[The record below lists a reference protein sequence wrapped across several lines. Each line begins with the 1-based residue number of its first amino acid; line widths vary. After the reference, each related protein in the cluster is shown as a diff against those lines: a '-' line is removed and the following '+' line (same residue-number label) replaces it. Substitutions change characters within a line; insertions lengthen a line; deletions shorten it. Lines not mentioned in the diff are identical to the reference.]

1 VKRIVLIAG
10 FESFNADLYRKAAQL
25 AVAGC
30 RELEVRVFSDRTLTD
45 EPNIVAAALLNAD
58 VFFGSLLFDYDA
70 VIWLRERV
78 QHIPIRLV
86 FESALELMSLTQI
99 GAFKIGD
106 KPKGMPKP
114 VKFILDKFS
123 NGREEDKL
131 AGYISFL
138 KVGPKLLK
146 YVPVQKVQD
155 LRNWLII
162 YGYWNA
168 GGVDNVVSMFWTI
181 SEKYLGLKVGEIPPP
196 VETPNM
202 GLLHPDYDGYFES
215 PRQYLDWYLN
225 PQTSISRRVRR
236 DRQSENQPENLA
248 ATHHTTDSRVRRD
261 RQSENQPENLAA
273 THHTTD
279 SRVRRDRQSAN
290 QPENLAATHHTTDSR
305 VRRDRQSA
313 NQPENLAA
321 THHTTDS
328 RVRRDRQSA
337 NQPEN
342 LAATHH
348 IMGGLEAHPTKF
360 ETNWSQKSKEEK
372 CPVVGILLYRKH
384 VITKQPY
391 IPQLIRYFE
400 AAGIIPLPIFINGV
414 EGHVAVRDWM
424 TTAAETAQRKQ
435 GNIETLSLSPDA
447 VEVDTIVSTIGF
459 PLVGGPAG
467 SMEAGRQVE
476 VAKRILAAKNVPYF
490 VSAPLLIQDI
500 HSWTRQ
506 GIGGL
511 QSVVLYALP
520 ELDGAID
527 PVPLGGLVGEDIYL
541 IPDRLKRLTGRIKNW
556 IKLRQTPSCDRK
568 IAIILYGFP
577 PGYGAAGT
585 AALLNVPK
593 SLFNFLHKLQDA
605 GYTVGEIPADGE
617 ELIRRVKEAD
627 DATADVGGLTRINA
641 DVEGCHRN
649 TVNVKTLEKWLG
661 YLSTSRIEKQWKS
674 LTGTGIKT
682 EGDEFQIGGVQLG
695 NIWIGLQPPLG
706 ISGDPMRLM
715 FDRDLTPH
723 PQYAAFYKWLQND
736 FQADAVVHFGMHGT
750 VEWLPGNPLGNT
762 GYSWSDILL
771 GNLPN
776 LYIYAANNPSESMLA
791 KRRGY
796 GVLISHN
803 VPTYGRAGLY
813 KELMALRDLIA
824 EYREDSDK
832 NYLLKEAICKQILDS
847 GLDADCPFEDGRKLG
862 ISFSFENVGLFSAD
876 AFNRYLVKLYEYL
889 QVVESRLFSSGLHVL
904 GESPNSEE
912 MESYLEAYF
921 GERLSQEQ
929 VKAIVSQTSTDKMPV
944 PQERCGVFE
953 EGLVVRDLLL
963 QTTDELTN
971 LLRGLNGEY
980 ILPAPGGDLLRDGPG
995 VLPTGRNIH
1004 ALDPYRMPSPAA
1016 FERGREIARKIIDKH
1031 VTEQGNYPETV
1042 AVMLWGLDAI
1052 KTRGESIGIL
1062 LELVGAEPLKEGT
1075 GRIVRYELKPLVDV
1089 GHPRIDVLGNL
1100 SGIFRDSFVN
1110 IIELLDDL
1118 FVRAAEI
1125 DEPESENFIRKHALI
1140 LQSQGVTNCAARLFS
1155 NPAGDFGSLV
1165 NDRVV
1170 DGSWE
1175 SGDELGKTWESRNVF
1190 SYGRKDKGEA
1200 RPEVLTQL
1208 LKGCDRII
1216 QEIDSVEY
1224 GLTDIQEY
1232 YANTGGLKKAAE
1244 KQHGK
1249 KVNTSFVE
1257 SFSKDTTP
1265 RNLEDLL
1272 RLEYRTKLLNPKWA
1286 NAMANQGSGGAYEI
1300 SQRMTALIGWG
1311 GTADFTD
1318 SWVYEQATD
1327 TYALDEEMARKLR
1340 EANPEAFRN
1349 IVGRMLEANG
1359 RGFWQ
1364 PDAEKLQKLRDLYE
1378 LTDEKIEGVTSYE

>member
-1 VKRIVLIAG
+1 MKRIVLIAG
-10 FESFNADLYRKAAQL
+10 FESFNADLYRKAAEL
-25 AVAGC
+25 AVSGC
-30 RELEVRVFSDRTLTD
+30 QGLEVRVFSDRALAD
-45 EPNIVAAALLNAD
+45 ESDAVAAALSNAD

-70 VIWLRERV
+70 VMWLRERV
-78 QHIPIRLV
+78 QHIPIRLI
-86 FESALELMSLTQI
+86 FESALELMSLTKI

-168 GGVDNVVSMFWTI
+168 GGADNVVSMFWI
-181 SEKYLGLKVGEIPPP
+181 IAEKYLGLKVAEIPPP

-202 GLLHPDYDGYFES
+202 GLLHPDYNGYFES
-215 PRQYLDWYLN
+215 PRQYLDWYLGN
-225 PQTSISRRVRR
+225 
-236 DRQSENQPENLA
+236 
-248 ATHHTTDSRVRRD
+248 
-261 RQSENQPENLAA
+261 
-273 THHTTD
+273 
-279 SRVRRDRQSAN
+279 QSARDGQDARSTKEARHLDRN
-290 QPENLAATHHTTDSR
+290 GSNGQDARSTKLGTNLSQNLDR
-305 VRRDRQSA
+305 VSNWQDARS
-313 NQPENLAA
+313 
-321 THHTTDS
+321 
-328 RVRRDRQSA
+328 
-337 NQPEN
+337 
-342 LAATHH
+342 
-348 IMGGLEAHPTKF
+348 TKLG
-360 ETNWSQKSKEEK
+360 TNWFPNSNQIKS
-372 CPVVGILLYRKH
+372 PVVGILLYRKH

-424 TTAAETAQRKQ
+424 TTADETARRKQ
-435 GNIETLSLSPDA
+435 GNIETLSLSKDA
-447 VEVDTIVSTIGF
+447 VEVDAIVSTIGF

-467 SMEAGRQVE
+467 SMEGGRQVE
-476 VAKRILAAKNVPYF
+476 VAKRILTAKNVPYF

-541 IPDRLKRLTGRIKNW
+541 VPDRAKRLTSRINNW
-556 IKLRQTPSCDRK
+556 VKLRQTPPSERK

-577 PGYGAAGT
+577 PGYGGAGT

-593 SLFNFLHKLQDA
+593 SLLNFLHKLQAA

-627 DATADVGGLTRINA
+627 EATCDGQDARTTK
-641 DVEGCHRN
+641 E

-661 YLSTSRIEKQWKS
+661 YLLTSRIEKQWHS

-682 EGDEFQIGGVQLG
+682 NGDEFQIGGIQLG

-736 FQADAVVHFGMHGT
+736 LQADAVVHFGMHGT
-750 VEWLPGNPLGNT
+750 VEWLPGSPLGNT

-771 GNLPN
+771 GSLPN

-803 VPTYGRAGLY
+803 VPPYGRAGLY

-824 EYREDSDK
+824 EYREDTAK
-832 NYLLKEAICKQILDS
+832 NYVLKEAICKKILDS
-847 GLDADCPFEDGRKLG
+847 GLEADCPFEDARKLG
-862 ISFSFENVGLFSAD
+862 IPFSFENVGMFSAD

-889 QVVESRLFSSGLHVL
+889 QVVECRLFSSGLHVL
-904 GESPNSEE
+904 GEAPNSEE
-912 MESYLEAYF
+912 MTSYIEAYF
-921 GERLSQEQ
+921 GDRLSQEQ
-929 VKAIVSQTSTDKMPV
+929 VQILVFEENE
-944 PQERCGVFE
+944 PQRRRGRREEEKEGFDGVFE
-953 EGLVVRDLLL
+953 EGLLVRDLLL

-980 ILPAPGGDLLRDGPG
+980 ILPAPGGDLLRDGAG

-1016 FERGREIARKIIDKH
+1016 FERGREIAQKIIDKH
-1031 VTEQGNYPETV
+1031 LEEQGKYPETV

-1075 GRIVRYELKPLVDV
+1075 GRIVRYELKPLADV

-1118 FVRAAEI
+1118 FVRAADA

-1140 LQSQGVTNCAARLFS
+1140 LQAKGVQNYSARLFS

-1208 LKGCDRII
+1208 LQGCDRII

-1244 KQHGK
+1244 KQCGK

-1257 SFSKDTTP
+1257 SFSQDTTP

-1286 NAMANQGSGGAYEI
+1286 NAMVNQGSGGAYEI

-1311 GTADFTD
+1311 GTVDFTD
-1318 SWVYEQATD
+1318 SWVYDQAAD
-1327 TYALDEEMARKLR
+1327 TYALDREMAQKLR

-1364 PDAEKLQKLRDLYE
+1364 PEADKLQQLRELYE
-1378 LTDEKIEGVTSYE
+1378 LTDEKIEGVTV

>member
-1 VKRIVLIAG
+1 MKRIVLIAG
-10 FESFNADLYRKAAQL
+10 FESFNADLYRKAAEL
-25 AVAGC
+25 AVARC
-30 RELEVRVFSDRTLTD
+30 PELDIRVFSDRSLTT
-45 EPNIVAAALLNAD
+45 EPDKVEAALQGAD
-58 VFFGSLLFDYDA
+58 VFFGSLLFDYDQ
-70 VIWLRERV
+70 VLWLRERV
-78 QHIPIRLV
+78 QNIPIRLV

-168 GGVDNVVSMFWTI
+168 GGTDNVSSMFWTLA
-181 SEKYLGLKVGEIPPP
+181 EKYLGLKVGEIPPP
-196 VETPNM
+196 IETPNM
-202 GLLHPDYDGYFES
+202 GLLHPDYQGYFES
-215 PRQYLDWYLN
+215 PKQYLEWY
-225 PQTSISRRVRR
+225 
-236 DRQSENQPENLA
+236 RQSVGCVSGTEWSV
-248 ATHHTTDSRVRRD
+248 THR
-261 RQSENQPENLAA
+261 P
-273 THHTTD
+273 
-279 SRVRRDRQSAN
+279 
-290 QPENLAATHHTTDSR
+290 
-305 VRRDRQSA
+305 
-313 NQPENLAA
+313 
-321 THHTTDS
+321 
-328 RVRRDRQSA
+328 
-337 NQPEN
+337 
-342 LAATHH
+342 
-348 IMGGLEAHPTKF
+348 
-360 ETNWSQKSKEEK
+360 
-372 CPVVGILLYRKH
+372 PVVGILLYRKH

-391 IPQLIRYFE
+391 IPQLIRHFE
-400 AAGIIPLPIFINGV
+400 QAGLIPLPIFINGV

-424 TTAAETAQRKQ
+424 TTAYETAQRKQ
-435 GNIETLSLSPDA
+435 GNIETLSLSNEA
-447 VEVDTIVSTIGF
+447 VEVDAIVSTIGF

-476 VAKRILAAKNVPYF
+476 VAKRILSAKNVPYI

-506 GIGGL
+506 GVGGL

-541 IPDRLKRLTGRIKNW
+541 VPERVNRLTGRLKKW
-556 IKLRQTPSCDRK
+556 ISLRQTPPSERK

-577 PGYGAAGT
+577 PGYGATGT

-593 SLFNFLHKLQDA
+593 SLIKFLQALKA
-605 GYTVGEIPADGE
+605 EGYTVGDIPEDGE
-617 ELIRRVKEAD
+617 QLIDWVKVAD
-627 DATADVGGLTRINA
+627 ESLPLA
-641 DVEGCHRN
+641 EGVS
-649 TVNVKTLEKWLG
+649 TVNVRTLEKWLG
-661 YLSTSRIEKQWKS
+661 YLLTNRIEKQWKS

-682 EGDEFQIGGVQLG
+682 YDDEYHLGDVQLG
-695 NIWIGLQPPLG
+695 NIWIGVQPPLG

-715 FDRDLTPH
+715 FEKDLTPH
-723 PQYAAFYKWLQND
+723 PQYAAFYKWLQNE

-750 VEWLPGNPLGNT
+750 VEWLPGSPLGNT

-771 GNLPN
+771 GDMPN

-803 VPTYGRAGLY
+803 VPPYGRAGLY
-813 KELMALRDLIA
+813 KELVALRDLIA
-824 EYREDSDK
+824 EYREDTQK
-832 NYLLKEAICKQILDS
+832 NYVLKEAICKKILDT
-847 GLDADCPFEDGRKLG
+847 GLVADCPFEDAKRLG
-862 ISFSFENVGLFSAD
+862 IPFSPENVRMFSAQVFD
-876 AFNRYLVKLYEYL
+876 NYLVKLYEYL
-889 QVVESRLFSSGLHVL
+889 QILENRLFSSGLHVL
-904 GESPNSEE
+904 GEPPNEEE
-912 MESYLEAYF
+912 MASYLNAYF
-921 GERLSQEQ
+921 GEESLTNGNSATANQ
-929 VKAIVSQTSTDKMPV
+929 I
-944 PQERCGVFE
+944 
-953 EGLVVRDLLL
+953 RDLLM

-980 ILPAPGGDLLRDGPG
+980 IPPAPGGDLLRDGAG

-1016 FERGREIARKIIDKH
+1016 YERGREIAKKIIDQHLK
-1031 VTEQGNYPETV
+1031 ENGKYPETV

-1052 KTRGESIGIL
+1052 KTKGESLGIL
-1062 LELVGAEPLKEGT
+1062 LELVGAEPVKEGT
-1075 GRIVRYELKPLVDV
+1075 GRIVRYELKPLTEV
-1089 GHPRIDVLGNL
+1089 GHPRIDVLANL

-1118 FVRAAEI
+1118 FQRAADAE
-1125 DEPESENFIRKHALI
+1125 EPEEQNFIRKHALA
-1140 LQSQGVTNCAARLFS
+1140 LKKQGVENATARLFS
-1155 NPAGDFGSLV
+1155 NPAGDYGSLV
-1165 NDRVV
+1165 NDQVV
-1170 DGSWE
+1170 ASNWE
-1175 SGDELGKTWESRNVF
+1175 SGDELANTWQGRNVF

-1200 RPEVLTQL
+1200 RKEILNEL
-1208 LKGCDRII
+1208 LQTTERVV
-1216 QEIDSVEY
+1216 QQIDSVEY

-1244 KQHGK
+1244 KQRGK
-1249 KVNTSFVE
+1249 KVNASFVE

-1272 RLEYRTKLLNPKWA
+1272 RMEYRTKLLNPKWA
-1286 NAMANQGSGGAYEI
+1286 EAMANQGSGGAYEI

-1318 SWVYEQATD
+1318 DWVYDQAAD
-1327 TYALDEEMARKLR
+1327 TYALDEEMAKKLR
-1340 EANPEAFRN
+1340 DANPEAFRN
-1349 IVGRMLEANG
+1349 IVSRMLEANG

-1364 PDAEKLQKLRDLYE
+1364 PSDDKLQKLRELYDV
-1378 LTDEKIEGVTSYE
+1378 TDDEMEGVTV

>member
-1 VKRIVLIAG
+1 MKRIVLIAG
-10 FESFNADLYRKAAQL
+10 FESFNAELYRKAAEL
-25 AVAGC
+25 AVSGC
-30 RELEVRVFSDRTLTD
+30 QGLEVRVFSDRALAD
-45 EPNIVAAALLNAD
+45 EPDAVAAALLNAD

-70 VIWLRERV
+70 VMWLRPRV
-78 QHIPIRLV
+78 QNIPIRLV

-168 GGVDNVVSMFWTI
+168 GGADNVVSMFWI
-181 SEKYLGLKVGEIPPP
+181 IAEKYLGLKVAEIPPP

-202 GLLHPDYDGYFES
+202 GLLHPDYNGYFES
-215 PRQYLDWYLN
+215 PRQYLDWYLGN
-225 PQTSISRRVRR
+225 
-236 DRQSENQPENLA
+236 
-248 ATHHTTDSRVRRD
+248 
-261 RQSENQPENLAA
+261 
-273 THHTTD
+273 
-279 SRVRRDRQSAN
+279 QSA
-290 QPENLAATHHTTDSR
+290 R
-305 VRRDRQSA
+305 
-313 NQPENLAA
+313 
-321 THHTTDS
+321 
-328 RVRRDRQSA
+328 
-337 NQPEN
+337 
-342 LAATHH
+342 
-348 IMGGLEAHPTKF
+348 GGQDAHPTKF
-360 ETNWSQKSKEEK
+360 ETNWSQKAEGEK
-372 CPVVGILLYRKH
+372 SPVVGILLYRKH

-400 AAGIIPLPIFINGV
+400 DAGIVPLPIFINGV

-424 TTAAETAQRKQ
+424 TTADETARRKQ
-435 GNIETLSLSPDA
+435 GNIETLSLSKDA
-447 VEVDTIVSTIGF
+447 VEVDAIVSTIGF

-467 SMEAGRQVE
+467 SMEGGRQVE
-476 VAKRILAAKNVPYF
+476 VAKRILTAKNVPYF

-541 IPDRLKRLTGRIKNW
+541 VPDRAKRLTSRINNWVKLGR
-556 IKLRQTPSCDRK
+556 TPPSERK

-593 SLFNFLHKLQDA
+593 SLLNFLHKLQAA

-627 DATADVGGLTRINA
+627 DAATADAGGLTRMNA
-641 DVEGCHRN
+641 DGRGGFGN
-649 TVNVKTLEKWLG
+649 TVNVKKLEKWLG

-682 EGDEFQIGGVQLG
+682 DGDEFQIGGIQLG
-695 NIWIGLQPPLG
+695 NVWIGLQPPLG

-736 FQADAVVHFGMHGT
+736 LQADAVVHFGMHGT
-750 VEWLPGNPLGNT
+750 VEWLPGSPLGNT

-771 GNLPN
+771 GSLPN

-803 VPTYGRAGLY
+803 VPPYGRAGLY

-824 EYREDSDK
+824 EYREDTAK
-832 NYLLKEAICKQILDS
+832 NYVLKEAICKKILDS
-847 GLDADCPFEDGRKLG
+847 GLEADCPFDEARKLG
-862 ISFSFENVGLFSAD
+862 IAFSFETVGMFSAD

-889 QVVESRLFSSGLHVL
+889 QVVECRLFSSGLHVL
-904 GESPNSEE
+904 GEPPNSEE
-912 MESYLEAYF
+912 MTSYLEAYF
-921 GERLSQEQ
+921 GERLSPEQ
-929 VKAIVSQTSTDKMPV
+929 VQKLVFEENEPQRRRGRREEDK
-944 PQERCGVFE
+944 EGLDGVFE
-953 EGLVVRDLLL
+953 EGLLVRDLLL

-980 ILPAPGGDLLRDGPG
+980 ILPAPGGDLLRDGAG

-1016 FERGREIARKIIDKH
+1016 YERGREIARKIIEKH
-1031 VTEQGNYPETV
+1031 VEEHGNYPETV

-1075 GRIVRYELKPLVDV
+1075 GRIVRYELKPLADV

-1118 FVRAAEI
+1118 FVRAADA

-1140 LQSQGVTNCAARLFS
+1140 LQGQGVQNYSARLFS

-1208 LKGCDRII
+1208 LQGCDRII

-1244 KQHGK
+1244 KQRGK

-1257 SFSKDTTP
+1257 SFSQDTTP

-1286 NAMANQGSGGAYEI
+1286 NAMVNQGSGGAYEI

-1318 SWVYEQATD
+1318 GWVYDQAAD
-1327 TYALDEEMARKLR
+1327 TYALDEEMAKKLR
-1340 EANPEAFRN
+1340 QANPEAFRN

-1359 RGFWQ
+1359 RGFWL
-1364 PDAEKLQKLRDLYE
+1364 PDADKLQQLRELYE
-1378 LTDEKIEGVTSYE
+1378 LTDEKIEGVGNYE

>member
-1 VKRIVLIAG
+1 MKRIVLIAG
-10 FESFNADLYRKAAQL
+10 FESFNADLYRKAAHL
-25 AVAGC
+25 AQARC
-30 RELEVRVFSDRTLTD
+30 PELDIRVFSDRALTT
-45 EPNIVAAALLNAD
+45 EPEAVEAALQGAD
-58 VFFGSLLFDYDA
+58 VFFGSLLFDYDQ
-70 VIWLRERV
+70 VMWLRQRV
-78 QHIPIRLV
+78 QNIPIRLV

-146 YVPVQKVQD
+146 FVPVQKVQD

-168 GGVDNVVSMFWTI
+168 GGTENVASMFWTLA
-181 SEKYLGLKVGEIPPP
+181 EKYLQLKAGEIPPP

-202 GLLHPDYDGYFES
+202 GLLHPDYQGFFES
-215 PRQYLDWYLN
+215 PRAYLEWY
-225 PQTSISRRVRR
+225 QSR
-236 DRQSENQPENLA
+236 DTALP
-248 ATHHTTDSRVRRD
+248 
-261 RQSENQPENLAA
+261 
-273 THHTTD
+273 
-279 SRVRRDRQSAN
+279 
-290 QPENLAATHHTTDSR
+290 
-305 VRRDRQSA
+305 
-313 NQPENLAA
+313 
-321 THHTTDS
+321 
-328 RVRRDRQSA
+328 
-337 NQPEN
+337 
-342 LAATHH
+342 
-348 IMGGLEAHPTKF
+348 
-360 ETNWSQKSKEEK
+360 
-372 CPVVGILLYRKH
+372 CPYSTVGILLYRKH

-391 IPQLIRYFE
+391 IPQLIRHFE
-400 AAGIIPLPIFINGV
+400 KAGLIPLPIFINGV

-424 TTAAETAQRKQ
+424 TTNYEIAQRKL
-435 GNIETLSLSPDA
+435 GNIETPSLSDQAVPVDA
-447 VEVDTIVSTIGF
+447 IVSTIGF

-476 VAKRILAAKNVPYF
+476 VAKRILTAKNVPYI
-490 VSAPLLIQDI
+490 VAAPLLIQDI

-506 GIGGL
+506 GVGGL

-541 IPDRLKRLTGRIKNW
+541 IPERVQRLTGRLKKW
-556 IKLRQTPSCDRK
+556 ISLRQKPIAERK
-568 IAIILYGFP
+568 IAVILYGFP
-577 PGYGAAGT
+577 PGYGATGT
-585 AALLNVPK
+585 AALLNVPR
-593 SLFNFLHKLQDA
+593 SLIKFLHALKEQ
-605 GYTVGEIPADGE
+605 GYNVGELPEDGE
-617 ELIRRVKEAD
+617 ELIQLVKEAD
-627 DATADVGGLTRINA
+627 ENPTPTLPVNGEGARLFTSVDGGVQGSTSVNA
-641 DVEGCHRN
+641 
-649 TVNVKTLEKWLG
+649 KTLENWLG
-661 YLSTSRIEKQWKS
+661 YLLTTRIEKQWKS

-682 EGDEFQIGGVQLG
+682 YGDEFQIGGIQLG
-695 NIWIGLQPPLG
+695 NIWIGVQPPLG

-715 FDRDLTPH
+715 FERDLTPH

-750 VEWLPGNPLGNT
+750 VEWLPGSPLGNT

-803 VPTYGRAGLY
+803 VPPYGRAGLY
-813 KELMALRDLIA
+813 KELVSLRDLIF
-824 EYREDSDK
+824 EYREDPEK
-832 NYLLKEAICKQILDS
+832 NYALKEAICKKIVDT
-847 GLDADCPFEDGRKLG
+847 GIDADCPLEDAKRLG
-862 ISFSFENVGLFSAD
+862 IFFTPENARMFSAD
-876 AFNRYLVKLYEYL
+876 VFNAYLLELYEYL
-889 QVVESRLFSSGLHVL
+889 QVLENRLFSSGLHTL
-904 GESPNSEE
+904 GEPPTQEGLI
-912 MESYLEAYF
+912 SYLDAYF
-921 GERLSQEQ
+921 ELPKVIIEAVAKGADKQAALSANW
-929 VKAIVSQTSTDKMPV
+929 KYIRQTYPDVMFRINPNLPELIDETIK
-944 PQERCGVFE
+944 
-953 EGLVVRDLLL
+953 VRDLLL
-963 QTTDELTN
+963 QNSDELTN

-980 ILPAPGGDLLRDGPG
+980 IPPAPGGDLLRDGAG

-1016 FERGREIARKIIDKH
+1016 YERGREVARKIIAQHLK
-1031 VTEQGNYPETV
+1031 EQGSYPETV

-1052 KTRGESIGIL
+1052 KTKGESLGIL
-1062 LELVGAEPLKEGT
+1062 LELVGAEPVKEGT
-1075 GRIVRYELKPLVDV
+1075 GRIVRYELKPIAEV

-1100 SGIFRDSFVN
+1100 SGIFRDTFIN

-1118 FVRAAEI
+1118 FQRAANAE
-1125 DEPESENFIRKHALI
+1125 EPEDQNFIRKHTLALK
-1140 LQSQGVTNCAARLFS
+1140 SQGVDNASARLFS

-1165 NDRVV
+1165 NDRVT
-1170 DGSWE
+1170 DGNWE
-1175 SGDELGKTWESRNVF
+1175 SGDELGDTWRDRNVF
-1190 SYGRKDKGEA
+1190 SYGRQDKGQA

-1208 LKGCDRII
+1208 LQTSDRIV

-1244 KQHGK
+1244 KQRGK
-1249 KVNTSFVE
+1249 KVSASFVE

-1265 RNLEDLL
+1265 RNLDDLL
-1272 RLEYRTKLLNPKWA
+1272 RMEYRTKLLNPKWA
-1286 NAMANQGSGGAYEI
+1286 EAMANQGSGGAYEI

-1311 GTADFTD
+1311 GTVGFTD
-1318 SWVYEQATD
+1318 DWVYNQAAD
-1327 TYALDEEMARKLR
+1327 TYALDAEMANKLR

-1349 IVGRMLEANG
+1349 IVARMIEANG

-1364 PDAEKLQKLRDLYE
+1364 PSEEKLQKLRELYE
-1378 LTDEKIEGVTSYE
+1378 LSEAEIEGVNIS